1 MPPYYKLTKLSNIKA
16 TLPGANNHP
25 SALTYNNVPVIGL
38 RVGSF
43 SRTTHISGSLN
54 PRSEFYCT

>member
-43 SRTTHISGSLN
+43 SRTTHISGSL
-54 PRSEFYCT
+54 